1 MYSFIARQPVFDKS
15 MSTVAYELLFRD
27 GMTNRFPDV
36 SPEYATTQII
46 SDLFMSISLPRLVGD
61 HSCFINFPAEMI
73 VQGYA
78 DTLPHDKVVI
88 EILESAEPSDEL
100 FDAVRRLF
108 GWGFKIAL
116 DDFTLEKGWERFLP
130 YISIVK
136 FDVRAYSFEEI
147 TQYINQHKNRL
158 SKVKL
163 LAEKVETAEEFERF
177 KAFGFDLYQG
187 YFYSKPEIIKNKRL
201 SPGKVLQLQL
211 IQEVNT
217 TNPDMFKVENYLKR
231 DLTLSYTMMRYT
243 KNVLFKNRG
252 IALGKNAT
260 IRDTLLYLGINEV
273 RRFVSISCLTN
284 MADVKT
290 DEIYHMSLVRG
301 RFCELMSKKTGNA
314 ALASDAF
321 FCGLFSL
328 LDTILGISMEDLFL
342 QILLPENVMEALT
355 KHEGV
360 IWHYLNLARFYE
372 EQDWENA
379 AALLD
384 TFKLD
389 QATVIGAMKASIE
402 WADRIAD

>member
-1 MYSFIARQPVFDKS
+1 MYSFIARQPVFDKN

-36 SPEYATTQII
+36 SPEYATRQII
-46 SDLFMSISLPRLVGD
+46 SDLFLSTSLPKLVGNNN
-61 HSCFINFPAEMI
+61 CFINFPPEMI
-73 VQGYA
+73 VQGFA

-88 EILESAEPSDEL
+88 EILETAKPTDEL

-116 DDFTLEKGWERFLP
+116 DDFTLENGWERFMP

-136 FDVRAYSFEEI
+136 FDIRAYSFEEI
-147 TQYINQHKNRL
+147 TQYINQHKKHL

-163 LAEKVETAEEFERF
+163 LAEKVETAEEFERY
-177 KAFGFDLYQG
+177 KAIGFHLYQG

-201 SPGKVLQLQL
+201 APGKVLQLQL

-217 TNPDMFKVENYLKR
+217 PNPDMFKVENYLKR
-231 DLTLSYTMMRYT
+231 DLTLSYTLMRYT

-252 IALGKNAT
+252 IVLGKNAT
-260 IRDTLLYLGINEV
+260 LRDTLLYLGINEV
-273 RRFVSISCLTN
+273 RRFVSISCLTH

-290 DEIYHMSLVRG
+290 DQLYHMSLVRG
-301 RFCELMSKKTGNA
+301 MFCELMAKETGNA
-314 ALASDAF
+314 RLSGDAF

-328 LDTILGISMEDLFL
+328 LDTILGISMEDLFR
-342 QILLPENVMEALT
+342 QILLPENVMNALT

-360 IWHYLNLARFYE
+360 IWQFLTLARLYE
-372 EQDWENA
+372 EQDWDNA
-379 AALLD
+379 GALLD
-384 TFKLD
+384 SFKLD
-389 QATVIGAMKASIE
+389 QATVIGAMQQSIE
-402 WADRIAD
+402 WADNISA

>member
-1 MYSFIARQPVFDKS
+1 MYSFIARQPVFDKN

-36 SPEYATTQII
+36 SPEYATRQII
-46 SDLFMSISLPRLVGD
+46 SDLFLSTSLPKLVGNNN
-61 HSCFINFPAEMI
+61 CFINFPPEMI
-73 VQGYA
+73 VQGFA

-88 EILESAEPSDEL
+88 EILETAKPTDEL

-116 DDFTLEKGWERFLP
+116 DDFTLENGWERFMP

-136 FDVRAYSFEEI
+136 FDIRAWSFEEI
-147 TQYINQHKNRL
+147 TQYINQHKKHL

-163 LAEKVETAEEFERF
+163 LAEKVETAEEFERY
-177 KAFGFDLYQG
+177 KAFGFHLYQG

-217 TNPDMFKVENYLKR
+217 PNPDMFKVENYLKR
-231 DLTLSYTMMRYT
+231 DLTLSYTLMRYT

-252 IALGKNAT
+252 IVLGKNAT
-260 IRDTLLYLGINEV
+260 LRDTLLYLGINEV

-290 DEIYHMSLVRG
+290 DQLYHMSLVRG
-301 RFCELMSKKTGNA
+301 MFCELMAKETGNA
-314 ALASDAF
+314 RLSGDAF

-328 LDTILGISMEDLFL
+328 LDTILGISMEDLFR
-342 QILLPENVMEALT
+342 QILLPENVMNALT

-360 IWHYLNLARFYE
+360 IWQFLTLARLYE
-372 EQDWENA
+372 EQDWESA
-379 AALLD
+379 GALLD
-384 TFKLD
+384 SFKLD
-389 QATVIGAMKASIE
+389 QATVIGAMQQSIE
-402 WADRIAD
+402 WADNISA